1 MAAGF
6 NNVPEITQRLLD
18 NAAGNLSGII
28 STRESAK
35 YMSGARCLL
44 KVNHRPV
51 GFAFN
56 VQWRIDT
63 LFTEINAI
71 DNPEPEELAP
81 KSIRVSG
88 SMSALHIPGESVGVQ
103 MWQADV
109 LSFLF
114 HQYIT
119 IEVRDS
125 ATNQLLFYTPR
136 AVITSRQE
144 DIRVDDLAQVSL
156 SFMAIGFRDEK
167 TPAVPENFD
176 TYAKAR
182 TKVTDNGDLHPK
194 KPISSNSP
202 KSNLIDSLGAAN
214 DPPPGLTPLEL
225 NNAQ

>member
-1 MAAGF
+1 MSAGF
-6 NNVPEITQRLLD
+6 NNIPEITQRLLD
-18 NAAGNLSGII
+18 NAASNLSGII
-28 STRESAK
+28 STRPSAK

-63 LFTEINAI
+63 LFTEINTV
-71 DNPEPEELAP
+71 DNPLPEELAP

-88 SMSALHIPGESVGVQ
+88 NISALHIPGEGIGVQ
-103 MWQADV
+103 LWQADV

-125 ATNQLLFYTPR
+125 TTNQLLFYAPQ

-167 TPAVPENFD
+167 TPTVPKDFN
-176 TYAKAR
+176 TRAKAK
-182 TKVTDNGDLHPK
+182 TTTSDNGDLHTEKQVLGDFP
-194 KPISSNSP
+194 SG
-202 KSNLIDSLGAAN
+202 LIPDLA
-214 DPPPGLTPLEL
+214 
-225 NNAQ
+225 

>member
-63 LFTEINAI
+63 LFTEINVI

-125 ATNQLLFYTPR
+125 ATNQLLFYTSK

-167 TPAVPENFD
+167 TPEAPRDIN
-176 TYAKAR
+176 TRAKAK
-182 TKVTDNGDLHPK
+182 TVNSDNGDLHTENPVLGDF
-194 KPISSNSP
+194 PSG
-202 KSNLIDSLGAAN
+202 LIPDLA
-214 DPPPGLTPLEL
+214 
-225 NNAQ
+225 